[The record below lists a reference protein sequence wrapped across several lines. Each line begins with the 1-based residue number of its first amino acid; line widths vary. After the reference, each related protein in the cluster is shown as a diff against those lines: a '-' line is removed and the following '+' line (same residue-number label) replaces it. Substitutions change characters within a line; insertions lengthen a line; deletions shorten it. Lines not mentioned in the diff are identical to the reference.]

1 MSATISAEPSSA
13 PANAGFTRSVLA
25 WIVASLVAAILAVIV
40 QTQRII
46 ARLDKLDA
54 GVTLSE
60 RLSMTG
66 YDLVHFGSVY
76 VPIVAIGLLV
86 AFLAAALVYRLAG
99 FGRPVVYA
107 VAGGVAMIV
116 ILASIKHLT
125 FGVQLVGGAREVLG
139 FVLQV
144 SAGVIGGLVFARL
157 TRRRAT

>member
-1 MSATISAEPSSA
+1 MSATISAEPNSDLVS
-13 PANAGFTRSVLA
+13 AGFVRSGLA
-25 WIVASLVAAILAVIV
+25 WIAASLLAAVLAVV
-40 QTQRII
+40 AQTQRII
-46 ARLDKLDA
+46 ARLDNLDA

-60 RLSMTG
+60 RLSMTA

-76 VPIVAIGLLV
+76 VPIVAVGLLV
-86 AFLAAALVYRLAG
+86 AFLAGALVYRLAG

-157 TRRRAT
+157 TRRRAA

>member
-1 MSATISAEPSSA
+1 MSATISAEPNSDLVS
-13 PANAGFTRSVLA
+13 AGFVRSGLA
-25 WIVASLVAAILAVIV
+25 WIVASLLAAVLAVIV

-46 ARLDKLDA
+46 ARLDNLDA

-60 RLSMTG
+60 RLSMTA

-76 VPIVAIGLLV
+76 VPIVAVGLLV
-86 AFLAAALVYRLAG
+86 AFLAGALVYRLAG

-144 SAGVIGGLVFARL
+144 GAGVIGGLVFARL